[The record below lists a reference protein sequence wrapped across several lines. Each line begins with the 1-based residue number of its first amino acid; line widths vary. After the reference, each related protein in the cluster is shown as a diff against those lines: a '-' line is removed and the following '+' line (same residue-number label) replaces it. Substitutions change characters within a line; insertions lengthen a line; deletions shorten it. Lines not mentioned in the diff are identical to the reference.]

1 MLIELQ
7 QLQDDTNNLLF
18 CDLQT
23 YHVVSDDLQLFFKF
37 NYLADNKQ
45 AKHTHTRRLMQP
57 TFVINKPM
65 SNMLLV
71 VDKICDALNF

>member
-1 MLIELQ
+1 MT
-7 QLQDDTNNLLF
+7 DDVSKYDTTGLLF

-23 YHVVSDDLQLFFKF
+23 YHVVSDNLQLLFKF

-45 AKHTHTRRLMQP
+45 SKHTYTRLNAAHIYI
-57 TFVINKPM
+57 INTPM
-65 SNMLLV
+65 SNMLPV